1 MSNPNTSTLIKKT
14 QKPVITV
21 HSKKFPAADSFLITQ
36 SLREKLIETL
46 LLVSR
51 YPLVRILFQH
61 CAKNFYLS
69 LQVGTEP
76 TCVEMASSHRLGF
89 ESAMQ

>member
-1 MSNPNTSTLIKKT
+1 MQNPI
-14 QKPVITV
+14 ITV
-21 HSKKFPAADSFLITQ
+21 HSKTFPAADSFLITQ

-51 YPLVRILFQH
+51 CPLVRILFQH

-76 TCVEMASSHRLGF
+76 TCVEMASPHRLGF